1 MEPITTTTRMMPVAI
16 LDILT
21 DLPESCFALLLAQ

>member
-1 MEPITTTTRMMPVAI
+1 MEPITTTTRMMPVAN

-21 DLPESCFALLLAQ
+21 DLPESYFALLLAQ